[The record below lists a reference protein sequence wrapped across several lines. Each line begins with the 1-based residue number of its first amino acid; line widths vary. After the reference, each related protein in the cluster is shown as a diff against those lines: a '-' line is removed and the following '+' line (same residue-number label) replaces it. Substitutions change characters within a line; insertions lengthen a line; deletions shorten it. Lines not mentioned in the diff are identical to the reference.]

1 MDIQSREDYYDE
13 PLLEYVVDFA
23 NKVFPTYVGESFYES
38 NMPDLFGIRYVKGM
52 IKPIGV
58 DKYLDDKLEIQYT
71 LDAFGL
77 DSNKFWYLCL
87 FLKDY
92 VKGQTTNAIKT
103 NPTHREEL
111 SNLLDELNKMKI
123 KIKYDSIL
131 SAEKG
136 GELTF
141 KVEGGKKVVI
151 TDKTTLIYINAAITT
166 FMEKYNNILDKS
178 TLDIEATTSLPLIYQ
193 IYLFN
198 KYLSMFLKP
207 LVAKKGT
214 IASKDKSFLISKM
227 IYVLSIS
234 DDVKFITEYKDNG
247 DKLNHLKNLLSRYKN
262 IKIRTLNS
270 IYW

>member
-23 NKVFPTYVGESFYES
+23 NKVFPTYDGESFYES
-38 NMPDLFGIRYVKGM
+38 NMPDLFGDRYVKGI

-111 SNLLDELNKMKI
+111 SNLLDELNKMNITI
-123 KIKYDSIL
+123 KCDRIL

-166 FMEKYNNILDKS
+166 FMEKYNKILDKS
-178 TLDIEATTSLPLIYQ
+178 TLDIKATTSLPLIYQ

-262 IKIRTLNS
+262 IKIPTLNS